1 MEHSEGKKSFLV
13 CLMAVGLMIGGCT
26 FHGQRARPEQTA
38 GDRTNT
44 PTPAQTTPS
53 SDASDEPF
61 LDGSEIVFG
70 APSRE
75 LPDEADPQ
83 EPDSFNE
90 TESFALPATEDKP
103 SMIWPRYAGTPDQS
117 QFYPFSIIEDKP
129 SQIWPRHT
137 VTSDESQSFAVSTTE
152 DEPSLEYENAETTED
167 FASYDPQP
175 ASAHSS
181 EKDADLW
188 DRIRQGFA
196 LPERQDRRIDGET
209 KWFSRNQ
216 DYLDRVAEHAR
227 PYLHYIVS
235 QVEQRGLPT
244 EIVLLPVVESAF
256 QPYAYSSGHAA
267 GIWQFIPATGRRFGL
282 KLNWWYDGR
291 RDIVASTRAALDYLE
306 YLHNFFD
313 GDWLLA
319 LAGYN
324 AGEGT
329 VLKAIRYNRRRRRS
343 TDFWSLRLPRETKQ
357 YVPRL
362 LALRNI
368 VAAPEKLGI
377 SLRPIPDEPYLTS
390 VDIDSQLDLATAAK
404 LADMD
409 LNELHQLNPGFN
421 RWATAPDGPHHLLL
435 PLDKAE
441 RFADEVAQLPPELRI
456 QWVRHR
462 VRRGETLGGLALR
475 YQTTARVLRQLNNLN
490 GNLIRAGHYL
500 VIPIPA
506 RAYGGQQNTLQDVA
520 AYGDKSIHTVR
531 SGENLWFLSR
541 RYGTTVRQLCY
552 WNNISPRALLHPG
565 QRIIVLYGPSSSI
578 IPASLHTL
586 TVPGTVAKP
595 RKITYRV
602 RRGDS
607 LYRISRRFQVTIKQL
622 RQWNNIKRNQYLQ
635 PGQKLTLYVSL
646 TADSERS

>member
-1 MEHSEGKKSFLV
+1 L
-13 CLMAVGLMIGGCT
+13 
-26 FHGQRARPEQTA
+26 
-38 GDRTNT
+38 RTE
-44 PTPAQTTPS
+44 
-53 SDASDEPF
+53 DET
-61 LDGSEIVFG
+61 SIEYEN
-70 APSRE
+70 RY
-75 LPDEADPQ
+75 
-83 EPDSFNE
+83 
-90 TESFALPATEDKP
+90 ATEDFTGSYP
-103 SMIWPRYAGTPDQS
+103 QS
-117 QFYPFSIIEDKP
+117 VSADPGEE
-129 SQIWPRHT
+129 
-137 VTSDESQSFAVSTTE
+137 ES
-152 DEPSLEYENAETTED
+152 
-167 FASYDPQP
+167 
-175 ASAHSS
+175 
-181 EKDADLW
+181 DLW
-188 DRIRQGFA
+188 DRIREGFA
-196 LPERQDRRIDGET
+196 FPTGQHRRIDGEA

-216 DYLDRVAEHAR
+216 AYLDRVAEHAR

-235 QVEQRGLPT
+235 QVEKRELPT

-256 QPYAYSSGHAA
+256 RPYAYSSGHAA

-306 YLHNFFD
+306 YLHDYFD

-329 VLKAIRYNRRRRRS
+329 VLKAMRYNRRRRRP
-343 TDFWSLRLPRETKQ
+343 TDFWSLRLPRETKN

-362 LALRNI
+362 LALRDI
-368 VAAPEKLGI
+368 VADPEKLGI
-377 SLRPIPDEPYLTS
+377 SLKPILDEPYLTS

-404 LADMD
+404 LADID

-462 VRRGETLGGLALR
+462 VRRGETLGGIARR
-475 YQTTARVLRQLNNLN
+475 YQTTARVLRQLNKLR

-506 RAYGGQQNTLQDVA
+506 RAGGGQQNALRGVA
-520 AYGDKSIHTVR
+520 ANGDKSIHTVR
-531 SGENLWFLSR
+531 SGESLWFLSR
-541 RYGTTVRQLCY
+541 RYGTTVRQLCH
-552 WNNISPRALLHPG
+552 WNNISPRALLQPG
-565 QRIIVLYGPSSSI
+565 QQIIVVYGPSSSI
-578 IPASLHTL
+578 VPVSLHTI
-586 TVPGTVAKP
+586 TAPGIITKP

-607 LYRISRRFQVTIKQL
+607 LYRISRRFRVSVRQL

-635 PGQKLTLYVSL
+635 PGQKLTLYVTL

>member
-1 MEHSEGKKSFLV
+1 MEHSEGKKPFLA
-13 CLMAVGLMIGGCT
+13 CLMAVVLMLGGCA
-26 FHGQRARPEQTA
+26 FLGQQTTPEQRV

-44 PTPAQTTPS
+44 STQAQTTTPN
-53 SDASDEPF
+53 AAPDEPF
-61 LDGSEIVFG
+61 LDGSEIEFTP
-70 APSRE
+70 PSME
-75 LPDEADPQ
+75 LTDHTWPQ
-83 EPDSFNE
+83 EPDPF
-90 TESFALPATEDKP
+90 
-103 SMIWPRYAGTPDQS
+103 DQPVA
-117 QFYPFSIIEDKP
+117 FLLLEIEDER
-129 SQIWPRHT
+129 SLTWQWDT
-137 VTSDESQSFAVSTTE
+137 VTSDPSQSIDLATTE
-152 DEPSLEYENAETTED
+152 DEASQKYEDVETSES
-167 FASYDPQP
+167 FAGSDPHFG
-175 ASAHSS
+175 SAHPGNEDS
-181 EKDADLW
+181 DLW

-196 LPERQDRRIDGET
+196 LPKQYHRRIDGEA

-216 DYLDRVAEHAR
+216 AYLDRVADQAR

-235 QVEQRGLPT
+235 QVEKRGLPT

-256 QPYAYSSGHAA
+256 KPYAYSPGHAA
-267 GIWQFIPATGRRFGL
+267 GIWQFVPATGRRFGL

-306 YLHNFFD
+306 YLHDLFD

-329 VLKAIRYNRRRRRS
+329 VLKAMRNNRRRRRS

-362 LALRNI
+362 LALRDI
-368 VAAPEKLGI
+368 VATPEKLSI

-390 VDIDSQLDLATAAK
+390 VDIDSQLDLVTAAK

-409 LNELHQLNPGFN
+409 LEELHQLNPGFN
-421 RWATAPDGPHHLLL
+421 RWATAPDGPHSLLL

-441 RFADEVAQLPPELRI
+441 LFAAQVAQLPPELRI

-462 VRRGETLGGLALR
+462 IRRGETLGGLALR
-475 YQTTARVLRQLNNLN
+475 YQTTPRVLRQLNNLN

-506 RAYGGQQNTLQDVA
+506 RAEGSQQYALRDIA
-520 AYGDKSIHTVR
+520 ANGDKSIHTVR
-531 SGENLWFLSR
+531 SGENLWLLAR
-541 RYGTTVRQLCY
+541 RYGTTVRQLCH
-552 WNNISPRALLHPG
+552 WNNISPRALLQPG
-565 QRIIVLYGPSSSI
+565 QQIVVVYGPSSSI
-578 IPASLHTL
+578 IPASLHTVA
-586 TVPGTVAKP
+586 VPGTVAKP

-607 LYRISRRFQVTIKQL
+607 LYRISRRFKVSIAQL
-622 RQWNNIKRNQYLQ
+622 RRWNGIKRNQYLQ
-635 PGQKLTLYVSL
+635 PGQKITIYVAL